1 MKRVTKKKKEWFPKV
16 TKDVAIKTAKGAGM
30 DLAAVGAGSL
40 ASAFMGKWSIALGA
54 ALLIGGNYVG
64 KDAKG
69 YLRLAGAS
77 ALAWGAANVYKDQE
91 IEEEAAVNGVGFV
104 AVKEGAKKRLVNFKD
119 SWLKALR
126 IDKLIGAKNEADE
139 DDVSVGSIDLSAME
153 ALDDSVKEAAIQ
165 FQMRQME
172 AAEQEQEDF
181 ENEEPDQ
188 LDYSM
193 RDTERELSY
202 ATYGDEEFDLSTI

>member
-1 MKRVTKKKKEWFPKV
+1 MKRVTKKKKKWLPKV

-104 AVKEGAKKRLVNFKD
+104 AMKEGAKKRLVNFKD
-119 SWLKALR
+119 SWLKALH
-126 IDKLIGAKNEADE
+126 IDKLIGAKNDA
-139 DDVSVGSIDLSAME
+139 DDVSVGSIDLSAMD

-172 AAEQEQEDF
+172 AAEKEGEEF
-181 ENEEPDQ
+181 ENEEPDR
-188 LDYSM
+188 LNYSL
-193 RDTERELSY
+193 REAEPELSY